1 MTTVNRPRIILVTTE
16 RNYLVYWYWPVFAS
30 VSNVSTLEDYLAR
43 KPEKCTGQTEDRK
56 ANNVCAV
63 KCLCVKVA
71 CLLRYTNK
79 RHAGSAHR
87 GVCMVTGTL
96 PAVLTSL
103 ASFHQQSTVPLCPR
117 RRELDTMI
125 DVAAT
130 RWDGTCCRTWW

>member
-1 MTTVNRPRIILVTTE
+1 MTAVNGPRIILVMSE
-16 RNYLVYWYWPVFAS
+16 RNYSVYSYWPVFAS
-30 VSNVSTLEDYLAR
+30 VSNVPTLEDYLPR

-56 ANNVCAV
+56 ANVCAV

-71 CLLRYTNK
+71 CLLHYTNK

-103 ASFHQQSTVPLCPR
+103 ASFHQQSTVPLSPR

-130 RWDGTCCRTWW
+130 RRDGTCCCTWW